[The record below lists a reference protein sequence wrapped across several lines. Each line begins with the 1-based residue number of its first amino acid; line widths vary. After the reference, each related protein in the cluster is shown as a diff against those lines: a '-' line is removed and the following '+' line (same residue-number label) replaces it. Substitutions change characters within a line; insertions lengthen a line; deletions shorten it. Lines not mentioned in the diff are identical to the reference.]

1 MVITST
7 TREFLIALV
16 GAAASL
22 TGLLFVAISVAPRDG
37 TDGGPLVIRQ
47 IRAAAALLAFVNCLA
62 VALFGLQLGISIRY
76 PAVVLGVTGIFF
88 TAAATRTILSSPTT
102 VGQRRGQL
110 SLLNLLLLIFGTE
123 LVCGIVLL
131 GDSRSQTALDVL
143 CGALVCSLLV
153 GIARAWDWSVTGTWA
168 SSPRSDCSPRRHLI
182 RQAQRAILPPV
193 TMTAVA
199 LAEPDDFALAGL
211 PFGLMG
217 ARRLLAVVQ
226 AAGRRGA
233 ARSRG
238 GGRTAV
244 GGCGHRGAVL
254 LDP

>member
-1 MVITST
+1 VITST
-7 TREFLIALV
+7 TREFLTALV

-62 VALFGLQLGISIRY
+62 VALFGLQPGISIRY

-123 LVCGIVLL
+123 LVCGIILL
-131 GDSRSQTALDVL
+131 GDSANVTAVDVL
-143 CGALVCSLLV
+143 SGSLVCSLLV
-153 GIARAWDWSVTGTWA
+153 GIARAWELVGDRGVGILSSIGVLTRKTPDPPGPA
-168 SSPRSDCSPRRHLI
+168 SNPG
-182 RQAQRAILPPV
+182 A
-193 TMTAVA
+193 
-199 LAEPDDFALAGL
+199 DDD
-211 PFGLMG
+211 
-217 ARRLLAVVQ
+217 
-226 AAGRRGA
+226 RRGA
-233 ARSRG
+233 GEAG
-238 GGRTAV
+238 
-244 GGCGHRGAVL
+244 
-254 LDP
+254 

>member
-62 VALFGLQLGISIRY
+62 VALFGLQPGISIRY

-123 LVCGIVLL
+123 LVCGIILL

-153 GIARAWDWSVTGTWA
+153 GIARAWELVGDRNVGVFTSIGLLTQKANPPGSA
-168 SSPRSDCSPRRHLI
+168 STP
-182 RQAQRAILPPV
+182 A
-193 TMTAVA
+193 TA
-199 LAEPDDFALAGL
+199 DDDS
-211 PFGLMG
+211 
-217 ARRLLAVVQ
+217 
-226 AAGRRGA
+226 RGA
-233 ARSRG
+233 G
-238 GGRTAV
+238 GAG
-244 GGCGHRGAVL
+244 
-254 LDP
+254 

>member
-62 VALFGLQLGISIRY
+62 VALFGLQPGISIRY

-123 LVCGIVLL
+123 LVCGIILL
-131 GDSRSQTALDVL
+131 GDSRSPTALDVL

-153 GIARAWDWSVTGTWA
+153 GIARAWELVGDRNVGVFTSIGLLTQKANLPGSASTPATG
-168 SSPRSDCSPRRHLI
+168 
-182 RQAQRAILPPV
+182 
-193 TMTAVA
+193 
-199 LAEPDDFALAGL
+199 DDDS
-211 PFGLMG
+211 
-217 ARRLLAVVQ
+217 
-226 AAGRRGA
+226 RGA
-233 ARSRG
+233 G
-238 GGRTAV
+238 GAG
-244 GGCGHRGAVL
+244 
-254 LDP
+254 